1 MCACAR
7 VLAGMSVCSEPG
19 FSSEEVLNLRFPLHR
34 ACRDGDLHCLRSL
47 LQGPPGNTAQQL
59 GKEDSCYGWTP
70 IHWAAHFGKLE
81 CLVQLVGAGCSV
93 NASTTR
99 FAQTPV
105 HIAAFGGNPHCLMW
119 LIQAGANVN
128 KQDYVGETPVHKA
141 ARAGS
146 MDCLKTLVS
155 SGAQI
160 DFKNASGLTAADL
173 AHSQGFTECAQFLLN
188 LQNSQL
194 NGFYCTNSLN
204 GVQQNTSNH
213 LNGGINNRKRSFHD
227 LEASVAKKL
236 RTEVSSFD
244 TAYMTGGMEDEE
256 SMHVENH
263 SEISDMNGSMH
274 FSSLTNGSASNGH
287 FAPRREMETSPIKCR
302 QSINGYST
310 VTNGNAVRDESGTL
324 IENKIES
331 VNSSSCGSLHING
344 SPSNYVTSRP
354 PWGEGIADILQY
366 GYYHGFGDSA
376 EGLPENSSL
385 VEHSASVHDEHK
397 YKHTFISTLH
407 QYQGF

>member
-1 MCACAR
+1 MSACAR
-7 VLAGMSVCSEPG
+7 VFAVMSVCSEPG
-19 FSSEEVLNLRFPLHR
+19 FSSEEVLSLRFPLHR

-93 NASTTR
+93 NASTTQ
-99 FAQTPV
+99 FAQTPA
-105 HIAAFGGNPHCLMW
+105 HIAAFGGHPHCLMW

-146 MDCLKTLVS
+146 MDCLKALVS

-194 NGFYCTNSLN
+194 NGFYCTSSLN
-204 GVQQNTSNH
+204 GVQPNPVNH
-213 LNGGINNRKRSFHD
+213 HNGGINNRKRSFHD
-227 LEASVAKKL
+227 LEASVVKKL
-236 RTEVSSFD
+236 RTE
-244 TAYMTGGMEDEE
+244 
-256 SMHVENH
+256 
-263 SEISDMNGSMH
+263 DMNGSIH
-274 FSSLTNGSASNGH
+274 FSSLTNGTASNGH
-287 FAPRREMETSPIKCR
+287 CGRPLSEMEANPVKCL
-302 QSINGYST
+302 QSTNGYNT
-310 VTNGNAVRDESGTL
+310 VANGNKECDGSGTFMENR
-324 IENKIES
+324 IEA
-331 VNSSSCGSLHING
+331 VNVSSCGSLHNNG
-344 SPSNYVTSRP
+344 SPSDHVASRP
-354 PWGEGIADILQY
+354 SWGEGIADILQY
-366 GYYHGFGDSA
+366 GFYHGFGDSA
-376 EGLPENSSL
+376 EGLPEHSSV
-385 VEHSASVHDEHK
+385 VEHSDSVHDEQQ
-397 YKHTFISTLH
+397 YKHRFISTLH

>member
-1 MCACAR
+1 
-7 VLAGMSVCSEPG
+7 MSVCSEAG

-99 FAQTPV
+99 FAQTPA
-105 HIAAFGGNPHCLMW
+105 HIAAFGGHPHCLMW
-119 LIQAGANVN
+119 LIQAGANAN

-146 MDCLKTLVS
+146 LDCLKALVS
-155 SGAQI
+155 NGGQI

-204 GVQQNTSNH
+204 GVPQNASNH

-227 LEASVAKKL
+227 LEVSVVKKQ
-236 RTEVSSFD
+236 RTEVSSFG
-244 TAYMTGGMEDEE
+244 TEYMTGRMEEDD

-263 SEISDMNGSMH
+263 SDISDMNGSMH
-274 FSSLTNGSASNGH
+274 YSSLTNGPASNGH
-287 FAPRREMETSPIKCR
+287 FAALSEMETSSPKCL
-302 QSINGYST
+302 QSINGYNT
-310 VTNGNAVRDESGTL
+310 VTNGNKECDESATY
-324 IENKIES
+324 IENNES

-344 SPSNYVTSRP
+344 SPSNYVVSRP
-354 PWGEGIADILQY
+354 SWGESIADILQY
-366 GYYHGFGDSA
+366 GSYHGFGDSA
-376 EGLPENSSL
+376 EGLPEHSSL
-385 VEHSASVHDEHK
+385 VEHSDSVHDEHK

>member
-1 MCACAR
+1 
-7 VLAGMSVCSEPG
+7 MSVCSEPG
-19 FSSEEVLNLRFPLHR
+19 FSSEELLNLRFPLHR

-47 LQGPPGNTAQQL
+47 LQGPPGDTAQQL
-59 GKEDSCYGWTP
+59 GTEDSCYGWTP
-70 IHWAAHFGKLE
+70 IHWAAHFGKLD

-105 HIAAFGGNPHCLMW
+105 HIAAFGGHPHCLVW

-146 MDCLKTLVS
+146 MDCLKALVS

-160 DFKNASGLTAADL
+160 DFKNTSGLTAADL

-204 GVQQNTSNH
+204 GVHHNTSNH

-227 LEASVAKKL
+227 LEATVVKKL
-236 RTEVSSFD
+236 RTEVNCFG
-244 TAYMTGGMEDEE
+244 TEYMTGEMEDEE
-256 SMHVENH
+256 NMHVENH
-263 SEISDMNGSMH
+263 TEISDVNGSMH
-274 FSSLTNGSASNGH
+274 FSSLTNGQASNGH
-287 FAPRREMETSPIKCR
+287 FSTLSEMEPNPVKCLV
-302 QSINGYST
+302 STNGYSN
-310 VTNGNAVRDESGTL
+310 VTNGNKESNGSGTFL
-324 IENKIES
+324 ENKIEA

-354 PWGEGIADILQY
+354 SWGEGIADILQY

-376 EGLPENSSL
+376 EGVPEHSSL
-385 VEHSASVHDEHK
+385 LEHSDSVHDEHK

>member
-1 MCACAR
+1 MM
-7 VLAGMSVCSEPG
+7 MSVCSEPG

-34 ACRDGDLHCLRSL
+34 ACRDGDLGCLQSL

-99 FAQTPV
+99 FAQTPA
-105 HIAAFGGNPHCLMW
+105 HIAAFGGHPHCLLW
-119 LIQAGANVN
+119 LIQAGAHVN

-146 MDCLKTLVS
+146 MDCLKALVS
-155 SGAQI
+155 NGAQI
-160 DFKNASGLTAADL
+160 DFRNANGLTAADL
-173 AHSQGFTECAQFLLN
+173 AHSQGFRECAQFLLN

-194 NGFYCTNSLN
+194 NGFYYCNSLN
-204 GVQQNTSNH
+204 GVHQGNSSNH
-213 LNGGINNRKRSFHD
+213 FNGGTINRKRSFNG
-227 LEASVAKKL
+227 LEAYTIKKL
-236 RTEVSSFD
+236 RTEGGSVHLR
-244 TAYMTGGMEDEE
+244 AELTGGVEDE

-263 SEISDMNGSMH
+263 SEISDVNGSYTT
-274 FSSLTNGSASNGH
+274 LTNGQACNG
-287 FAPRREMETSPIKCR
+287 FNIPLGEMEKSPAKCLLLSQGFNHVTDGKKEGADENGTFPENNITIKS
-302 QSINGYST
+302 Q
-310 VTNGNAVRDESGTL
+310 A
-324 IENKIES
+324 
-331 VNSSSCGSLHING
+331 CGSLHSNG
-344 SPSNYVTSRP
+344 SPSSWVTPRP
-354 PWGEGIADILQY
+354 SLGDGAADVLQY

-376 EGLPENSSL
+376 ESLPEYSSL
-385 VEHSASVHDEHK
+385 IEHSDSVNVEHR
-397 YKHTFISTLH
+397 YKNTFISTLH